1 MKFVELKKSNDGK
14 HKYEM
19 VFLDTEK
26 DKLKSVKF
34 GASGYN
40 DYIIYNKT
48 TTKEES
54 DKHKENYI
62 KRHSKTE
69 DWSDPIKKGTLSRY
83 ILWGE
88 RTLEKSLSDYLSRFP
103 ELKYTFKKSVIKN

>member
-40 DYIIYNKT
+40 DYIIYNKGP
-48 TTKEES
+48 K
-54 DKHKENYI
+54 I
-62 KRHSKTE
+62 
-69 DWSDPIKKGTLSRY
+69 
-83 ILWGE
+83 
-88 RTLEKSLSDYLSRFP
+88 
-103 ELKYTFKKSVIKN
+103 VI